1 MFINVDAAKEEKQE
15 SLFWD
20 PSAIE
25 EIVKLAKTLLVGGD
39 VDPEDIAVFSPY
51 APQIEWAKER
61 LGTDGID
68 LGACVSIDGA
78 QGNEYSIVTISFVR
92 CNEKCKLG
100 FLDGFRRLNVG
111 ITRAMRAW
119 FDINRQSAYVANPRY

>member
-1 MFINVDAAKEEKQE
+1 MDAAKEEKQE
-15 SLFWD
+15 GLSWN

-25 EIVKLAKTLLVGGD
+25 EIVELAKTLLIGGD
-39 VDPEDIAVFSPY
+39 VDPEDIAVFSLY
-51 APQIEWAKER
+51 APQIELAKER
-61 LGTDGID
+61 LGIDGID

-92 CNEKCKLG
+92 CNEEGKLG
-100 FLDGFRRLNVG
+100 FVHDFRRLNVG